1 MSEQTSN
8 LPPHLPNADK
18 PREITI
24 KPTEWH
30 YVDKGVRRGPVSA
43 TMIEDL
49 LNKKEIET
57 DTQVWRKG
65 MTDWKS
71 IRESDL
77 AELVATEP
85 PAISP
90 QRISLARQRS
100 SMAWLWCLLVAGTIG
115 LAVGLFAAATERTG
129 SGRQLGIIATVAVT
143 ALMYGVLLP
152 TVIAFQ
158 RHLPNR
164 VVIMFLNIL
173 GFWTGILWV
182 VAMGWSLTDVQN
194 QDEE

>member
-1 MSEQTSN
+1 MSEQIPVT
-8 LPPHLPNADK
+8 PPPLPNADE
-18 PREITI
+18 PPGISI
-24 KPTEWH
+24 KRSEWH
-30 YVDKGVRRGPVSA
+30 YVAHGVGKGPVSA
-43 TMIEDL
+43 AVIMDL

-57 DTQVWRKG
+57 DTPVWREG

-77 AELVATEP
+77 AELVATELP
-85 PAISP
+85 TFSHRHNP
-90 QRISLARQRS
+90 LARQS
-100 SMAWLWCLLVAGTIG
+100 SSAWLWCLLVAGAIG
-115 LAVGLFAAATERTG
+115 LVVGLVVALNARTNPTA
-129 SGRQLGIIATVAVT
+129 LGIIVTLAVIII
-143 ALMYGVLLP
+143 MYGVLLP

-194 QDEE
+194 QEEE